1 MHFHAH
7 GGDGHDHDHGEAVVS
22 GLGERATGILGAAV
36 VATLALVAAELVA
49 GYAGHSMSLVGD
61 AVHNLTDVP
70 TLVISWLAMRWARR
84 PPTPEKTY
92 GYHRAGILA
101 AFVNAMVLTL
111 ASIFVIGE
119 SVLRLRHPVTV
130 GTGLMMWV
138 SVLALAINGG
148 ITLAVHRGR
157 RDLNVR
163 TVWIHNLGDALSNVA
178 IFAGAL
184 AIRWTGAQW
193 VDPVIGMGIGA
204 MVLWSGQGILRESG
218 HILLEGLPRE
228 IRLEEVAAAI
238 LRVAGV
244 QEVHD
249 VHIWTLGTDLQALS
263 CHVRIPDMHMEE
275 SEKVLKNIRDVLAHD
290 FRIIAHHD
298 SIRAR
303 RTAGRSGLVY
313 AGAGAPLSAVEPSG
327 WIGDE
332 CAVPIGSAGK
342 NSCFARRRLPGESAR
357 RSENTSF
364 LFADRLC
371 GAAGM
376 ILAALRNPHS
386 RKRTNRACEWLASVC
401 RGRRG
406 RGDAVRRPSN

>member
-1 MHFHAH
+1 MHVHSH
-7 GGDGHDHDHGEAVVS
+7 DGAGPHSHSHMRIDAS
-22 GLGERATGILGAAV
+22 QGLTLILGAAV
-36 VATLALVAAELVA
+36 VATFILVAVELAA
-49 GYAGHSMSLVGD
+49 GYAAHSIALISD
-61 AVHNLTDVP
+61 ALHNLTDVP
-70 TLVISWLAMRWARR
+70 TMVISWLATRWAMR
-84 PPTPEKTY
+84 PPTAEKTY

-111 ASIFVIGE
+111 ASLFVLGE

-130 GTGLMMWV
+130 TTGLMMWV

-184 AIRWTGAQW
+184 AIRWTGALW

-249 VHIWTLGTDLQALS
+249 VHIWTLGTDLHALS
-263 CHVRIPDMHMEE
+263 CHVRIPDMHMDE
-275 SEKVLKNIRDVLAHD
+275 SEKILANIREVLARD
-290 FRIIAHHD
+290 FHITHTTIQFE
-298 SIRAR
+298 RAGLPAE
-303 RTAGRSGLVY
+303 AGLY
-313 AGAGAPLSAVEPSG
+313 MP
-327 WIGDE
+327 
-332 CAVPIGSAGK
+332 VPV
-342 NSCFARRRLPGESAR
+342 R
-357 RSENTSF
+357 RSSQ
-364 LFADRLC
+364 
-371 GAAGM
+371 
-376 ILAALRNPHS
+376 
-386 RKRTNRACEWLASVC
+386 
-401 RGRRG
+401 
-406 RGDAVRRPSN
+406 